1 MSFDTLGLLRTFP
14 IFLGT
19 WFAWRL
25 LRWSTRKS
33 PFAIIDGPVAESW
46 LFGDFRKV
54 FGINARKYHD
64 AIAQKYGRV
73 LRFTGFFNTPLLYV
87 YDPKALYHILV
98 KDQSVYEET
107 DDFIMT
113 NTIVFG
119 KGLLS
124 TLGDHHRKQ
133 RKLLNPVFSIAHMR
147 EMTPIFYDVVHKLR
161 NSLMLQVSQGEKE
174 IEMLSWMS
182 RTALELIGQSGFG
195 YSFDSLEEGA
205 IEHQLATSMKNYTG
219 ALNGGLL
226 VVVRMICLP
235 WVYNLGTPGFR
246 RAFVDWCP
254 WGELQR
260 ARDIIDVMHQTS
272 VEILEATKK
281 SLKEGGETKSRIGG
295 GKDIMSI
302 LVKANMEASEEDR
315 LPESEILAQIST
327 LTFAAMDTTSNA
339 LSSILHVLSVHPEA
353 QEKLRQEIRAAR
365 KEHGGD
371 LNYDRLTT
379 LPYLEAVCR
388 ETLRL
393 YAPVPFMNRETRKD
407 VILPFSRPITTTDGK
422 TLDEVFVPKDTQLFI
437 SLLHCNTDP
446 DLWGPDAAEWKP
458 ERWLSPLP
466 DTVMGAKIPGV
477 YSNLMTFLAGSRA
490 CIGFKFSQLEMK
502 VVLCLLLETF
512 KFAPSGKKIIWQ
524 WSGIVQPTTEEAH
537 SEKGD
542 KALQLPLKVSLAG

>member
-19 WFAWRL
+19 WFALRL

-73 LRFTGFFNTPLLYV
+73 LRFTGFFNTPILYV

-98 KDQSVYEET
+98 KDQYVYEET
-107 DDFIMT
+107 GDFIMR
-113 NTIVFG
+113 VM
-119 KGLLS
+119 LLVMPS
-124 TLGDHHRKQ
+124 VDDV
-133 RKLLNPVFSIAHMR
+133 NA
-147 EMTPIFYDVVHKLR
+147 PIFYDVVHKLR

-205 IEHQLATSMKNYTG
+205 SEHPLATSMKNYTG
-219 ALNGGLL
+219 AINGGLL
-226 VVVRMICLP
+226 VV
-235 WVYNLGTPGFR
+235 
-246 RAFVDWCP
+246 
-254 WGELQR
+254 R

-327 LTFAAMDTTSNA
+327 MTFAAMDTTSNA
-339 LSSILHVLSVHPEA
+339 LSSILHALSVHPEA
-353 QEKLRQEIRAAR
+353 QEKLRKEIRAAR

-371 LNYDRLTT
+371 LDYDRLTT

-393 YAPVPFMNRETRKD
+393 YATVPFMNRETRKD
-407 VILPFSRPITTTDGK
+407 IILPLSRPITTTDGK
-422 TLDEVFVPKDTQLFI
+422 MLDEVFVPKDTQLFI

-466 DTVMGAKIPGV
+466 DTVMEAKIPGV

-490 CIGFKFSQLEMK
+490 CIGFKFSQLEMM
-502 VVLCLLLETF
+502 LPIFDRGRLM
-512 KFAPSGKKIIWQ
+512 PSLGNLRVR
-524 WSGIVQPTTEEAH
+524 S
-537 SEKGD
+537 
-542 KALQLPLKVSLAG
+542 